1 MGKCYSKRA
10 LNNRIWLSVA
20 VFVLALVVLFGS
32 CVLILF
38 SSTVFAHTAY
48 APLPV
53 TVNPGLALTADE
65 QRWLD
70 KHPIITLGGGV
81 YPPLNFIDTQGKSIG
96 ITPDYLK
103 LIGQGLGIQINIVS
117 GDWSE
122 MQALAKEHKLDG
134 LSLSLKNKEREKHLD
149 FAGPYSTLQY
159 AIFVNK
165 ETQGITNLDDLT
177 NKRVGVLAGD
187 YSVNFINENHPDIEL
202 VLYDTHQEIVH
213 ALVNRDIKALLQN
226 LATISYI
233 IDKSLITGLK
243 VAGLPS
249 TMQGDLYVAVRKD
262 WPQFTVILNKA
273 IAFISKPQHQIIK
286 NKWVALYSKVVKKPQ
301 LALSMK
307 QTAWLAKQHVVRV
320 RVSDL
325 PPYMIIKTGRPPE
338 GIAIDYLNLIAE
350 RSGIKFSY
358 EVSEQPFNEFLESFK
373 LGNSVDLTALIVP
386 RRERLEYMLFSDDYL
401 ESPTVIA
408 TRDNSD
414 FSVNLQGLSGKL
426 VAVLKASNVQ
436 HLLSAQYPNIT
447 LALYNSNELALEA
460 LRKSN
465 VDAFVGSLTNAAYII
480 QKRGFSNIQI
490 DASSSLNSEYFAMGN
505 RKDWPELTD
514 IINIAL
520 LSISEKEKIA
530 IRNKYVELNYKVQGI
545 DLVEVLLWISAIFTI
560 ALIIV
565 SFFVGWNRSL
575 RKLVNSRTIALQR
588 EVVEREQAHN
598 ALLESQ
604 RESLKAQKIAH
615 LGYWKWDLINDQ
627 FHCSDEFYR
636 IVGIPF
642 GTRLTY
648 KVIMEYIHPDD
659 HGYFN
664 LAASNFIK
672 FRRNVRI
679 NFRII
684 QRGGKVRHVS
694 TTNSVTL
701 ECDEAGDPNW
711 MFGILQ
717 DVTEL
722 KESEQKLINYQ
733 QRLKLLALQLALV
746 EEQERRHI
754 AADLHDN
761 VGQSLAL
768 TRLQLAAVLKRLPDD
783 AKTAELVH
791 NCSQLILTVIRD
803 TRHLIFEISSPS
815 LNEFGLAV
823 AITEW
828 KEQMC
833 KPSHGLEIEVVD
845 RLAIDFASLD
855 LRSILFRNVREL
867 LINVI
872 KHAKATVVV
881 VTLEEKLGCYQIT
894 VEDNGIGFIADE
906 QAGNVSVA
914 GGFGLFSI
922 QERMIDIGGQ
932 LIINANP
939 LQGCTVI
946 MTLPVI
952 EIGTQ

>member
-1 MGKCYSKRA
+1 M
-10 LNNRIWLSVA
+10 
-20 VFVLALVVLFGS
+20 
-32 CVLILF
+32 
-38 SSTVFAHTAY
+38 
-48 APLPV
+48 
-53 TVNPGLALTADE
+53 
-65 QRWLD
+65 
-70 KHPIITLGGGV
+70 
-81 YPPLNFIDTQGKSIG
+81 
-96 ITPDYLK
+96 
-103 LIGQGLGIQINIVS
+103 
-117 GDWSE
+117 
-122 MQALAKEHKLDG
+122 
-134 LSLSLKNKEREKHLD
+134 
-149 FAGPYSTLQY
+149 
-159 AIFVNK
+159 
-165 ETQGITNLDDLT
+165 
-177 NKRVGVLAGD
+177 
-187 YSVNFINENHPDIEL
+187 
-202 VLYDTHQEIVH
+202 
-213 ALVNRDIKALLQN
+213 
-226 LATISYI
+226 
-233 IDKSLITGLK
+233 
-243 VAGLPS
+243 
-249 TMQGDLYVAVRKD
+249 
-262 WPQFTVILNKA
+262 
-273 IAFISKPQHQIIK
+273 
-286 NKWVALYSKVVKKPQ
+286 
-301 LALSMK
+301 
-307 QTAWLAKQHVVRV
+307 
-320 RVSDL
+320 
-325 PPYMIIKTGRPPE
+325 
-338 GIAIDYLNLIAE
+338 
-350 RSGIKFSY
+350 
-358 EVSEQPFNEFLESFK
+358 
-373 LGNSVDLTALIVP
+373 
-386 RRERLEYMLFSDDYL
+386 
-401 ESPTVIA
+401 
-408 TRDNSD
+408 
-414 FSVNLQGLSGKL
+414 
-426 VAVLKASNVQ
+426 
-436 HLLSAQYPNIT
+436 
-447 LALYNSNELALEA
+447 
-460 LRKSN
+460 
-465 VDAFVGSLTNAAYII
+465 
-480 QKRGFSNIQI
+480 
-490 DASSSLNSEYFAMGN
+490 
-505 RKDWPELTD
+505 
-514 IINIAL
+514 
-520 LSISEKEKIA
+520 
-530 IRNKYVELNYKVQGI
+530 ELNYKVQGI